1 MSSSL
6 NYKNKSI
13 DAAITCTNVTEQEV
27 KIIGKLYK

>member
-13 DAAITCTNVTEQEV
+13 NTAITCTNVINQEV
-27 KIIGKLYK
+27 KIIGQLYK